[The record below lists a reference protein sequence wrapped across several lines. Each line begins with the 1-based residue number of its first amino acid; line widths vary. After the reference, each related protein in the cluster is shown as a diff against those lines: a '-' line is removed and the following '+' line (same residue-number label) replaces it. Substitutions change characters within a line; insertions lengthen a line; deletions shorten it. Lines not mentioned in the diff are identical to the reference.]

1 MTVEVPFKIMKE
13 IEDYIKKEK
22 IPEDKAKQIIEK
34 LKALYGKTI
43 YDPDE
48 PIGVVAAQSLS
59 EPTTQMTM
67 RTYHFAGTAG
77 IQVTLGLP
85 RLLEIF
91 DARREPKTPTMT
103 VYLTKDYQTDEAV
116 RKAAEEIKEIKVKD
130 IVSSSVINLTD
141 LEIKCKV
148 SMKEMK
154 RFAVD
159 PKELEEKIKL
169 RNVKIVVQGDDMVAS
184 YKKPDIKDIF
194 KLKYRLFETYLKG
207 IKGVTQTVVNK
218 DGNEWVINTL
228 GSDLQKV
235 FKVPG
240 VDATRTVSNN
250 IFEVQEV
257 LGVEAARNTIMK
269 QAMYTIEE
277 QGLGIDVRYLMLLA
291 DLMTV
296 DGHIKAIGRYGIAG
310 QKISVLARAAFEETR
325 KHIIRAAVR
334 GEVDEL
340 KGVVEN
346 IMVNQVIPVGTGGYD
361 LFGKIPENNLSN
373 KKVNQKEDKEEK

>member
-1 MTVEVPFKIMKE
+1 MPDVPFKIVRE
-13 IEDYIKKEK
+13 IEEYIKKEK
-22 IPEDKAKQIIEK
+22 LSEQKSREIMDLLREV
-34 LKALYGKTI
+34 YSHTI

-48 PIGVVAAQSLS
+48 PVGVVAAQSLS

-103 VYLTKDYQTDEAV
+103 VFLTKEYQSDEQAKKV
-116 RKAAEEIKEIKVKD
+116 AEEIKEIKVKD

-141 LEIKCKV
+141 LEIKCKLN
-148 SMKEMK
+148 MKEAR
-154 RFAVD
+154 RFGVE

-169 RNVKIVVQGDDMVAS
+169 RNVKIAVAGDEMVTS

-207 IKGVTQTVVNK
+207 IKGVTQTVINK
-218 DGNEWVINTL
+218 ESNEWVINTL
-228 GSDLQKV
+228 GSDLKKV
-235 FKVPG
+235 FKVQG

-250 IFEVQEV
+250 IFEVLEV

-277 QGLGIDVRYLMLLA
+277 QGLGIDIRYLMLLA

-296 DGHIKAIGRYGIAG
+296 DGSIKAIGRYGIAG

-325 KHIIRAAVR
+325 KHIIRAAVK

-346 IMVNQVIPVGTGGYD
+346 IMVNQVIPVGTGSYD
-361 LFGKIPENNLSN
+361 LFGKIPDDGTHRTE
-373 KKVNQKEDKEEK
+373 KKEEKKE

>member
-1 MTVEVPFKIMKE
+1 MVEVPFKIMKE
-13 IEDYIKKEK
+13 MEDYIKKQK
-22 IPEDKAKQIIEK
+22 IPENKAKQIMEN
-34 LKALYGKTI
+34 LKKIYENTI

-103 VYLTKDYQTDEAV
+103 IYLTKDCQSDEAAKKV
-116 RKAAEEIKEIKVKD
+116 AEEIKEIKVKD
-130 IVSSSVINLTD
+130 VVISSVINLTD
-141 LEIKCKV
+141 LEIKCKLN
-148 SMKEMK
+148 MKEMK
-154 RFAVD
+154 RFAVEA
-159 PKELEEKIKL
+159 KELEEKVKL
-169 RNVKIVVQGDDMVAS
+169 RNVKIAVEGDEMVAS

-228 GSDLQKV
+228 GSDLQKA

-240 VDATRTVSNN
+240 VDPTRTVSNN

-257 LGVEAARNTIMK
+257 LGVEAGRNIIMK

-296 DGHIKAIGRYGIAG
+296 DGQIKAIGRYGIAG

-334 GEVDEL
+334 GEIDEL

-346 IMVNQVIPVGTGGYD
+346 IMVNQVIPVGTGAYE
-361 LFGKIPENNLSN
+361 LIGKIPETSTA
-373 KKVNQKEDKEEK
+373 KKAEKE

>member
-1 MTVEVPFKIMKE
+1 MSDVPYKIMKE
-13 IEDYIKKEK
+13 VEDFIKKEK
-22 IPEDKAKQIIEK
+22 LSDK
-34 LKALYGKTI
+34 KAAQVMELLREVYSHTI

-91 DARREPKTPTMT
+91 DARKEPKTPTMT
-103 VYLTKDYQTDEAV
+103 VHLAKEFQTDEQAKKV
-116 RKAAEEIKEIKVKD
+116 AEEIKEVKVKD

-141 LEIKCKV
+141 LEVKCKLNP
-148 SMKEMK
+148 KELK
-154 RFAVD
+154 RFSVD
-159 PKELEEKIKL
+159 PKEFEEKIKL
-169 RNVKIVVQGDDMVAS
+169 RNVKIEVKGDDMIAS

-207 IKGVTQTVVNK
+207 IKGVTQTVINK
-218 DGNEWVINTL
+218 DNDEWVINTL
-228 GSDLQKV
+228 GSDLKKV

-240 VDATRTVSNN
+240 VDATKTVSNN
-250 IFEVQEV
+250 IFEMYEV

-296 DGHIKAIGRYGIAG
+296 DGSIKAIGRYGIAG

-346 IMVNQVIPVGTGGYD
+346 IMVNQVIPVGTGSYD
-361 LFGKIPENNLSN
+361 LYGKVPTP
-373 KKVNQKEDKEEK
+373 KKEEKKKED

>member
-1 MTVEVPFKIMKE
+1 MTDLPFKIRKE
-13 IEDYIKKEK
+13 VEDYLKKEK
-22 IPEDKAKQIIEK
+22 VPDEKAKQIMEK
-34 LKALYGKTI
+34 AKEIYLQTI

-48 PIGVVAAQSLS
+48 PVGVVAAQSLS

-103 VYLTKDYQTDEAV
+103 VYLTKEYQSDELAKKV
-116 RKAAEEIKEIKVKD
+116 AEEIKEVKVKD
-130 IVSSSVINLTD
+130 VVSSSVINLTD
-141 LEIKCKV
+141 LEIRCKIN
-148 SMKEMK
+148 MKEMK
-154 RFAVD
+154 RFGIEAKDV
-159 PKELEEKIKL
+159 EAIKL
-169 RNVKIVVQGDDMVAS
+169 RNVKLVIEGDEMVTS

-207 IKGVTQTVVNK
+207 IKGITQTVINK
-218 DGNEWVINTL
+218 EGTEWIISTL
-228 GSDLQKV
+228 GSDLKKV

-240 VDATRTVSNN
+240 VDASRTISNN

-257 LGVEAARNTIMK
+257 LGIEAARNTIMK

-277 QGLGIDVRYLMLLA
+277 QGLGIDIRYLMLLA

-296 DGHIKAIGRYGIAG
+296 DGEIKAIGRYGIAG

-346 IMVNQVIPVGTGGYD
+346 IMVNQVIPVGTGSYD
-361 LFGKIPENNLSN
+361 LIGRIPDNS
-373 KKVNQKEDKEEK
+373 KKEPKE

>member
-1 MTVEVPFKIMKE
+1 MEIPFKTMKE

-22 IPEDKAKQIIEK
+22 IPEERAKKIIE
-34 LKALYGKTI
+34 ALREMYKKSI

-48 PIGVVAAQSLS
+48 PVGVVAAQSLS

-91 DARREPKTPTMT
+91 DARKEPKTPTMT
-103 VYLTKDYQTDEAV
+103 VMLTKDYQTEAQAKKV
-116 RKAAEEIKEIKVKD
+116 AEEVKEIKVKD
-130 IVSSSVINLTD
+130 IVYSSVINLTD
-141 LEIKCKV
+141 LEIKCKLNP
-148 SMKEMK
+148 KEMK
-154 RFAVD
+154 RFSV
-159 PKELEEKIKL
+159 EKKDMEAIKL
-169 RNVKIVVQGDDMVAS
+169 RNVVIKVDGDEMTAS

-207 IKGVTQTVVNK
+207 IKGITQTVVNK

-228 GSDLQKV
+228 GSDLKKA

-240 VDATRTVSNN
+240 VDPSRTVSNN
-250 IFEVQEV
+250 IFEIQEV
-257 LGVEAARNTIMK
+257 LGVEAARNTIIK
-269 QAMYTIEE
+269 QSMYTIEE
-277 QGLGIDVRYLMLLA
+277 QGLGIDIRYLMLLS

-296 DGHIKAIGRYGIAG
+296 DGGIKAIGRYGIAG

-334 GEVDEL
+334 GEVDYL
-340 KGVVEN
+340 SGVIEN
-346 IMVNQVIPVGTGGYD
+346 IMVNQVIPVGTGSYD
-361 LFGKIPENNLSN
+361 LVGRIGPKPKE
-373 KKVNQKEDKEEK
+373 KKD